1 MENDLNTSS
10 ALTVLYDVLKD
21 DSLSNKEKIEITQK
35 FDSVLSLNLLSSSEN
50 TIDNKLEKYI
60 LEMIEKR
67 NVAKK
72 NRNYEEADLIR
83 NQLLEKGIILK
94 DGRDGTTFEFNM

>member
-1 MENDLNTSS
+1 M
-10 ALTVLYDVLKD
+10 YDVLKD

-35 FDSVLSLNLLSSSEN
+35 FDNVLSLNLLSSSGN

-67 NVAKK
+67 NAAKK